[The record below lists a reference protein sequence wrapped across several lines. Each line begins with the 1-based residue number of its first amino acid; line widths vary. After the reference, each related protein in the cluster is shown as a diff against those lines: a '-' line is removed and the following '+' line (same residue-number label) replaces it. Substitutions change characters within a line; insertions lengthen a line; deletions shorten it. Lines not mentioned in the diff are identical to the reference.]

1 MNEYIIYMLI
11 IINVDTMKL
20 NDVLLNVLKESTH

>member
-11 IINVDTMKL
+11 IINVYTMKL

>member
-1 MNEYIIYMLI
+1 MHEYIIYMLI

>member
-11 IINVDTMKL
+11 IINVSTMKL